1 MLFCNIITIIKQ
13 KGGNFMNK
21 KILLIAT
28 LVIMTIL
35 SLGSISASEDVSAI
49 DDSVTSDAGDVV
61 LADGDGETPQ
71 ATTKT
76 IDIDNSMTNEE
87 IQAKLDAELE
97 DNAEINFAPGEYNDV
112 NLKITKDKVVEETEL
127 DEEGNPV
134 LDDDG
139 NPVKK
144 NVTQKNN
151 FEQHYHQW

>member
-1 MLFCNIITIIKQ
+1 
-13 KGGNFMNK
+13 MNK

-28 LVIMTIL
+28 LVIVTIL
-35 SLGSISASEDVSAI
+35 SLGSISASEDVYAI

-61 LADGDGETPQ
+61 LADGDGETTQ

-139 NPVKK
+139 NPVGK
-144 NVTQKNN
+144 
-151 FEQHYHQW
+151 

>member
-1 MLFCNIITIIKQ
+1 
-13 KGGNFMNK
+13 MNK

-28 LVIMTIL
+28 FVIVTIL

-61 LADGDGETPQ
+61 LADGDGETTQ

-97 DNAEINFAPGEYNDV
+97 DNTEINFAPVEYNDV
-112 NLKITKDKVVEETEL
+112 
-127 DEEGNPV
+127 
-134 LDDDG
+134 
-139 NPVKK
+139 KK
-144 NVTQKNN
+144 
-151 FEQHYHQW
+151 FYLEIIM